1 MDISFLFLGVEGRM
15 DVEEGVEGMTYVE
28 SKCTR
33 SSFT

>member
-1 MDISFLFLGVEGRM
+1 LVFLLEGGRM
-15 DVEEGVEGMTYVE
+15 DVEEGVEGRTYVE